1 MRNRANS
8 AAPAGRNR
16 TRLPVTDATRRRETE
31 LLATRSARCRH
42 LSMRRLRW
50 MTCHQAGALHRM
62 AGPVCYRSGG
72 LAGAKSIAGVSRA
85 IAAWIDRVLMMSKR
99 TLSKHVC
106 HHRCGFSLLELVAVL
121 AIIALLATIALP
133 TYRQATVQVRRSEG
147 HNALLKSMQQQE
159 QIYTQRTAY
168 LAFSATST
176 DPDARRSNRV

>member
-1 MRNRANS
+1 
-8 AAPAGRNR
+8 
-16 TRLPVTDATRRRETE
+16 
-31 LLATRSARCRH
+31 
-42 LSMRRLRW
+42 
-50 MTCHQAGALHRM
+50 
-62 AGPVCYRSGG
+62 
-72 LAGAKSIAGVSRA
+72 
-85 IAAWIDRVLMMSKR
+85 MMSKR

-176 DPDARRSNRV
+176 DPDARRFKWYSGDSAPASAYEIEAEACPDMALAECVLIRARPGTARVNPHYLDQVCGTLWLDSFGKKGAEGKNCW